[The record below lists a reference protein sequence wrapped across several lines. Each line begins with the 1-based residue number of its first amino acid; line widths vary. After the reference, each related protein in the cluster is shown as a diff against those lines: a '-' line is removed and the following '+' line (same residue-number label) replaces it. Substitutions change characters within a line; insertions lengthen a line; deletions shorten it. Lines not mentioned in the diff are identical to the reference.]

1 MDVNT
6 RSGVI
11 RTLTIACLA
20 ACGGTPHEVAP
31 AVATPTTPPDAAVHH
46 LTDDP
51 DFNRPPHPKLLAID
65 WPTTQLATD
74 ADALALWQKIA
85 PTGDDWE
92 AKLAE
97 IPELPAAHALA
108 AALLREGNFTCV
120 PPATPLAPNCAPLP
134 VDVPAPAATATL
146 ADPCLRRRLAQW
158 AFDEI
163 DTTDVT
169 KLHDALRAI
178 VAIPPPES
186 QLVATALRK
195 LPEAD
200 RDGELELLGIAYRAG
215 QHEVVNGTLGSL
227 DEAHLIEAVQKHH
240 IPGALEVLSA
250 EGFRAVY
257 LAAVTDEQLEAPA
270 RVQAMTDLAATA
282 DPIAQDLRTALVAAT
297 KSPDCAVAA
306 AAMHTLDQHDP
317 HKLLAKHPHAQRT
330 DAMMRAMCVLAS
342 YENLQKTDEASLL
355 THYLTPRG
363 LELVQVAYDPY
374 NEVDRDGDGDP
385 HTERTID
392 LIDRDT
398 AVLPEIE
405 DLVRAMHHCTGTICK
420 SDDREFRFSFK
431 SNGREMLLWRL
442 EVVELPPCKR

>member
-74 ADALALWQKIA
+74 ADALALWQQIA

-108 AALLREGNFTCV
+108 VALLREGNFTCV
-120 PPATPLAPNCAPLP
+120 PPATRSPPNCAPLP
-134 VDVPAPAATATL
+134 VDVPDARGDRDARRSVSAPADSRSGRSTDRHDRRAEA
-146 ADPCLRRRLAQW
+146 ARCAPRDRRDPAARVAARRRRRCAS
-158 AFDEI
+158 
-163 DTTDVT
+163 V
-169 KLHDALRAI
+169 
-178 VAIPPPES
+178 
-186 QLVATALRK
+186 
-195 LPEAD
+195 PEAD

-215 QHEVVNGTLGSL
+215 QHELVNGDARRSL

-257 LAAVTDEQLEAPA
+257 LAAVTDEQLAAPA
-270 RVQAMTDLAATA
+270 RVAGDDRSRGDAPIQARARRADRARRGHEVSRLRGRGGRDAHARSARRAQAA
-282 DPIAQDLRTALVAAT
+282 R
-297 KSPDCAVAA
+297 
-306 AAMHTLDQHDP
+306 
-317 HKLLAKHPHAQRT
+317 
-330 DAMMRAMCVLAS
+330 
-342 YENLQKTDEASLL
+342 EASACASEP
-355 THYLTPRG
+355 TR
-363 LELVQVAYDPY
+363 
-374 NEVDRDGDGDP
+374 
-385 HTERTID
+385 
-392 LIDRDT
+392 
-398 AVLPEIE
+398 
-405 DLVRAMHHCTGTICK
+405 
-420 SDDREFRFSFK
+420 
-431 SNGREMLLWRL
+431 
-442 EVVELPPCKR
+442 